1 MKDLRSVSRF
11 FFLKCGCL
19 VLQHHLLKKKNLVC
33 PLYYLCSSVKEK
45 FTIFVG
51 DYFCILFCVPLISLF
66 VFSPINATLSW
77 LLRLYRKYWGWECQ
91 SGFSFSFIIVLV
103 LLSFA
108 FPYKFY
114 FIYLFIKKMFHLFTF
129 REREGKKHQYVVAS
143 HVPPTGDLACNPGM
157 CLDWESNQW
166 PFGSQAGIQ
175 STEPHQPGCP
185 YKF

>member
-1 MKDLRSVSRF
+1 MTLALSLKSLWYLRLSRFSPMLSSRSFIVLCFTLTTVIHFELIFVKGVRSVSRF

-108 FPYKFY
+108 FPYKLY
-114 FIYLFIKKMFHLFTF
+114 FIYLFIKKKNTNGSWH
-129 REREGKKHQYVVAS
+129 
-143 HVPPTGDLACNPGM
+143 
-157 CLDWESNQW
+157 
-166 PFGSQAGIQ
+166 PF
-175 STEPHQPGCP
+175 
-185 YKF
+185 